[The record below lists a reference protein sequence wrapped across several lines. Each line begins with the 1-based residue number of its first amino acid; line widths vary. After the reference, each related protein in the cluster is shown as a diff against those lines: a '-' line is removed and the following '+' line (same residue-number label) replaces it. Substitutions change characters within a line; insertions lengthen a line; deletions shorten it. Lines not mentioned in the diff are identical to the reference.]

1 MCKVYIAVL
10 TLVTDVLNVS
20 NANFIGTLLI
30 INGPQTPRVPVPIP
44 PPVGTRTAVGQTQG
58 RVGVRLSL
66 RARDPSE

>member
-1 MCKVYIAVL
+1 MYKVYIVVL

-30 INGPQTPRVPVPIP
+30 ISGPQTPRVPVPIP

-58 RVGVRLSL
+58 TVGVQLGL
-66 RARDPSE
+66 RACDQSE